1 MVDYDPFGQEVIHG
15 DPHPILRALR
25 DESPHHYLERWDAWA
40 LSRFEDVW
48 TACTNT
54 ECFSSAEGTTS
65 SHLLTKVQEVPVKM
79 ASEQNL
85 GAVRLSEEA

>member
-40 LSRFEDVW
+40 LSIR
-48 TACTNT
+48 
-54 ECFSSAEGTTS
+54 
-65 SHLLTKVQEVPVKM
+65 
-79 ASEQNL
+79 
-85 GAVRLSEEA
+85 